1 MTGCHGRRTKD
12 TFLMASEAELKAAG
26 ERYIPKDY
34 DPGLYKLRHSLAHVM
49 AQAVVEKFPQAKPTI
64 GPPTKDPEGFY
75 YDFELDVNP
84 SEKDLEDI
92 TNRMRRIIKGKH
104 AFSVR
109 EVSAEEGRQIFKDN
123 PYKLELI
130 DGLTKGQD
138 EYGNA
143 SASPATITVYQQD
156 TFVDLCRGP
165 HVESTADLDP
175 KAFKI
180 KQVTG
185 SYWRG
190 DEKGPQLKRFHATG
204 WASEADLKAYL
215 ERLEEAARRDHRKVG
230 RELELF
236 ANEPI
241 FGSGFPML
249 LPKGATVR
257 RLLETFITEYERKAG
272 YLHVFTPDIAK
283 KELYIQ
289 SGHWEHYKDS
299 MFPPMQLGEEEGEED
314 LVLRPMCC
322 PHHIQVYKSKARSYR
337 DLPIRIAELG
347 TMYRYEKSGV
357 VGGLSR
363 VRCMTLND
371 AHLFVRPDQVKQ
383 EIAGVLA
390 LMKKAYAD
398 LGIHEY
404 RFRLSKND
412 PADKEKYVDNPQM
425 WESSITMLREALVES
440 GLPFFE
446 ADGEAAFYGP
456 KIDVQV
462 KDVMGREETLST
474 IQADQH
480 LPEQFKLEYK
490 DSDDTPKRPVMIH
503 RGVIST
509 MERMLSYLIE
519 LYAGAFPVW
528 LAPVQV
534 AIVPIADRHFE
545 FAQKLGD
552 ELLDKDYRVEVDLSG
567 GRMQAKIR
575 DAAKMKIPY
584 ILVIGDKE
592 MEANAV
598 AVRLRDGTDL
608 GAKPVAEF
616 VALLEQVVKSRTLKL
631 VP

>member
-1 MTGCHGRRTKD
+1 
-12 TFLMASEAELKAAG
+12 MASEAELKAAG
-26 ERYIPKDY
+26 DKYIPKDY
-34 DPGLYKLRHSLAHVM
+34 DPALYKLRHSLAHVL
-49 AQAVVEKFPQAKPTI
+49 AQAVVERFPEAKPTI
-64 GPPTKDPEGFY
+64 GPPIEFGLY
-75 YDFELDVNP
+75 YDFDLDVNP
-84 SEKDLEDI
+84 SDEDLDWI
-92 TNRMRRIIKGKH
+92 ADRMRQIIKGKH
-104 AFSVR
+104 AFHVR
-109 EVSAEEGRQIFKDN
+109 EVSADEGRAIFKDN

-130 DGLTKGQD
+130 EGLAKGGQD

-143 SASPATITVYQQD
+143 ASGPAMITVYQQD

-165 HVESTADLDP
+165 HVETTGDLDP

-180 KQVTG
+180 QQVTG

-190 DEKGPQLKRFHATG
+190 KSDNKMLKRFHATA
-204 WASEADLKAYL
+204 WASAADLKAHL
-215 ERLEEAARRDHRKVG
+215 EKLAEAERRDHRKLG

-236 ANEPI
+236 ANEPV

-257 RLLETFITEYERKAG
+257 RLLETFITDYERKAG

-283 KELYIQ
+283 KELYKI
-289 SGHWEHYKDS
+289 SGHWDHYKDS
-299 MFPPMQLGEEEGEED
+299 MFPPMDLGEGGNDDEE
-314 LVLRPMCC
+314 LCLRPMCC

-347 TMYRYEKSGV
+347 TMYRFERSGV

-371 AHLFVRPDQVKQ
+371 AHLFVRPDQVKA
-383 EIAGVLA
+383 EIASVLA
-390 LMKKAYAD
+390 LMKRAYAD
-398 LGIHEY
+398 LGISEY
-404 RFRLSKND
+404 RFRLSKHD
-412 PADKEKYVDNPQM
+412 PANKEKYVDNPAM
-425 WESSITMLREALVES
+425 WESSITMLREVLQES

-462 KDVMGREETLST
+462 KDVLGREETLST

-480 LPEQFKLEYK
+480 LPEQFKLEFK
-490 DSDDTPKRPVMIH
+490 DADDTPKRPVMIH

-552 ELLDKDYRVEVDLSG
+552 DLTERDYRVEVDLSG

-575 DAAKMKIPY
+575 DAAKQKVPY

-608 GAKPVAEF
+608 GARPVAEF
-616 VALLEQVVKSRTLKL
+616 MALLEQVVRSRTLKL

>member
-1 MTGCHGRRTKD
+1 
-12 TFLMASEAELKAAG
+12 MATEAELKAEG
-26 ERYIPKDY
+26 EKHIPRDY
-34 DPGLYKLRHSLAHVM
+34 DPKLYKLRHSLAHVL
-49 AQAVVEKFPQAKPTI
+49 AQAVTEKFPQAKPTI
-64 GPPTKDPEGFY
+64 GPPIEDGFY
-75 YDFELDVNP
+75 YDFDLDVNP
-84 SEKDLEDI
+84 SEGDLEWI
-92 TNRMRRIIKGKH
+92 SNRMRQIIKGKH
-104 AFSVR
+104 PFHVR
-109 EVSAEEGRQIFKDN
+109 EVPAEEARELFKDN
-123 PYKLELI
+123 RYKLELI
-130 DGLTKGQD
+130 DGLAKGGED
-138 EYGNA
+138 EYGNPTTG
-143 SASPATITVYQQD
+143 PATITVYTQD
-156 TFVDLCRGP
+156 KFTDLCRGP

-204 WASEADLKAYL
+204 WASEADLKAYQ
-215 ERLEEAARRDHRKVG
+215 ERLEEAARRDHRKLG

-257 RLLETFITEYERKAG
+257 RILENFITEYERKAG

-289 SGHWEHYKDS
+289 SGHWEHYKDG
-299 MFPPMQLGEEEGEED
+299 MFPPMAMGEKEGEED

-337 DLPIRIAELG
+337 DLPVRIAELG

-383 EIAGVLA
+383 EIAGVLQ
-390 LMKKAYAD
+390 LMKKAYGD
-398 LGIHEY
+398 LGIGDY
-404 RFRLSKND
+404 RFRLSKHD
-412 PADKEKYVDNPQM
+412 PADTVKYVDNPQM
-425 WESSITMLREALVES
+425 WESSIQILREALVES

-456 KIDVQV
+456 KVDVQV

-474 IQADQH
+474 IQLDQH
-480 LPEQFKLEYK
+480 LPEQFALEYK
-490 DSDDTPKRPVMIH
+490 DSNDTAKRPVMIH

-509 MERMLSYLIE
+509 MERMMAYLIE
-519 LYAGAFPVW
+519 LYAGAFPAW
-528 LAPVQV
+528 LAPMQV

-545 FAQKLGD
+545 FAQKLVD
-552 ELLDKDYRVEVDLSG
+552 ELIDKDFRAEADLTH

-575 DAAKMKIPY
+575 DAARMKIPY

-592 MEANAV
+592 MEAGAV
-598 AVRLRDGTDL
+598 AVRLRDGKDL
-608 GAKPVAEF
+608 GTMPVPDF
-616 VALLEQVVKSRTLKL
+616 VAMLERVNTSRTQNL

>member
-1 MTGCHGRRTKD
+1 
-12 TFLMASEAELKAAG
+12 MASEAELKAAG
-26 ERYIPKDY
+26 EKYIPKDY
-34 DPGLYKLRHSLAHVM
+34 DPALYKLRHSLAHVL
-49 AQAVVEKFPQAKPTI
+49 AQAVVEKFPEAKPTI
-64 GPPTKDPEGFY
+64 GPPIEDGFY
-75 YDFELDVNP
+75 YDFDLDVNP
-84 SEKDLEDI
+84 TDGDLEWI
-92 TNRMRRIIKGKH
+92 ANRMRQIIKGKYPFH
-104 AFSVR
+104 VR
-109 EVSAEEGRQIFKDN
+109 EVSADEGRAIFKDN

-130 DGLTKGQD
+130 NGLVNGLD
-138 EYGNA
+138 EYGQA
-143 SASPATITVYQQD
+143 PQPGVPRTITVYTQD
-156 TFVDLCRGP
+156 KFTDLCRGP
-165 HVESTADLDP
+165 HVESTGNLDP
-175 KAFKI
+175 KGFKI
-180 KQVTG
+180 EQVTG

-190 DEKGPQLKRFHATG
+190 KSDNKMLKRFHATA

-215 ERLEEAARRDHRKVG
+215 ERLAEAERRDHRKLG

-257 RLLETFITEYERKAG
+257 RILETFITDYERKAG
-272 YLHVFTPDIAK
+272 YQHVYTPDIAK

-299 MFPPMQLGEEEGEED
+299 MFPPMDLEEGGDED
-314 LVLRPMCC
+314 EQLCLRPMCC
-322 PHHIQVYKSKARSYR
+322 PHHIQVYKSKQRSYR
-337 DLPIRIAELG
+337 DLPVRIAELG

-371 AHLFVRPDQVKQ
+371 AHLFVRPDQIKA
-383 EIAGVLA
+383 EIAGVLS

-398 LGIHEY
+398 LGIGEY
-404 RFRLSKND
+404 RFRLSKHD
-412 PADKEKYVDNPQM
+412 PADKVKYVDNPEM
-425 WESSITMLREALVES
+425 WASSIGTLREALVES

-480 LPEQFKLEYK
+480 LPEKFQLEFK

-509 MERMLSYLIE
+509 MERMMAYLIE

-545 FAQKLGD
+545 FAQKFAD
-552 ELLDKDYRVEVDLSG
+552 LLLEKDFRVDADLSDK
-567 GRMQAKIR
+567 RMNAKIR
-575 DAAKMKIPY
+575 DAEKQKVPY
-584 ILVIGDKE
+584 ILVIGDAE
-592 MEANAV
+592 MAANSV
-598 AVRLRDGTDL
+598 KIRLRGGEDL
-608 GAKPVAEF
+608 GMKPVAEF
-616 VALLEQVVKSRTLKL
+616 LALLEKVVASRTLKL

>member
-1 MTGCHGRRTKD
+1 
-12 TFLMASEAELKAAG
+12 MASEAELKAAG
-26 ERYIPKDY
+26 EKYIPKDY
-34 DPGLYKLRHSLAHVM
+34 DPALYKLRHSLAHVL
-49 AQAVVEKFPQAKPTI
+49 AQAVIERFPDAKPTI
-64 GPPTKDPEGFY
+64 GPPIEFGFY
-75 YDFELDVNP
+75 YDFDLDANP
-84 SEKDLEDI
+84 SDEDLNWI
-92 TNRMRRIIKGKH
+92 TDRMRQIIKGKH
-104 AFSVR
+104 AFHVR
-109 EVSAEEGRQIFKDN
+109 EISADEGRQLFKDN

-130 DGLTKGQD
+130 DGLTKGKD
-138 EYGNA
+138 EYGNTSA
-143 SASPATITVYQQD
+143 SAPMITVYTQD
-156 TFVDLCRGP
+156 TFSDLCRGP
-165 HVESTADLDP
+165 HVESTGNLDT
-175 KAFKI
+175 KSFKI
-180 KQVTG
+180 TQVTG

-190 DEKGPQLKRFHATG
+190 DSNNKMLKRFHATA
-204 WASEADLKAYL
+204 WASAADLKAHL
-215 ERLEEAARRDHRKVG
+215 DKVEEAAKRDHRKLG

-236 ANEPI
+236 SSEQI

-257 RLLETFITEYERKAG
+257 RILETFITEYERKAG

-289 SGHWEHYKDS
+289 SGHWEHYKDG
-299 MFPPMQLGEEEGEED
+299 MFPPMDMGDEEE

-322 PHHIQVYKSKARSYR
+322 PHHIQVYKSKPRSYR

-371 AHLFVRPDQVKQ
+371 AHLFVRPDQIKQ
-383 EIAGVLA
+383 EIAGVLK

-398 LGIHEY
+398 LGIEEY
-404 RFRLSKND
+404 RFRLSKDD
-412 PADKEKYVDNPQM
+412 PNNPDPEKRAKYVDNPAM
-425 WESSITMLREALVES
+425 WASSIGTLREALQES

-474 IQADQH
+474 IQLDQH
-480 LPEQFKLEYK
+480 LPNQFALEFK
-490 DSDDTPKRPVMIH
+490 DADDTPKRPVMIH

-509 MERMLSYLIE
+509 MERMMAYLIE

-545 FAQKLGD
+545 FAQKLAD
-552 ELLDKDYRVEVDLSG
+552 DLLEKDYRVFADLSDK
-567 GRMQAKIR
+567 RMNNKIR
-575 DAAKMKIPY
+575 EAQLQKIPY

-592 MEANAV
+592 MASNSV
-598 AVRLRDGTDL
+598 AVRLRTGEDL

-616 VALLEQVVKSRTLKL
+616 VALLEQVAASRSLKL
-631 VP
+631 GV

>member
-1 MTGCHGRRTKD
+1 
-12 TFLMASEAELKAAG
+12 MATEAELKAAS
-26 ERYIPKDY
+26 EKFIPKGY
-34 DPGLYKLRHSLAHVM
+34 DPQLYKLRHSLAHVL
-49 AQAVVEKFPQAKPTI
+49 AQAVVERFPQAKPTI
-64 GPPTKDPEGFY
+64 GPPVEYGFY
-75 YDFELDVNP
+75 YDFDLDVNP
-84 SEKDLEDI
+84 TESDLEWI
-92 TNRMRRIIKGKH
+92 TNRMRQIIRGNH
-104 AFSVR
+104 PFQVR
-109 EVSAEEGRQIFKDN
+109 EISAEEGRQLFRDN

-130 DGLTKGQD
+130 EGLTRGHD

-143 SASPATITVYQQD
+143 AAGPTTITVYQHD

-165 HVESTADLDP
+165 HVATTGDLDP
-175 KAFKI
+175 QAFQI
-180 KQVTG
+180 QQVTG

-190 DEKGPQLKRFHATG
+190 DSNNKMLKRFHATA
-204 WASEADLKAYL
+204 WASAADLQAHL
-215 ERLEEAARRDHRKVG
+215 ERLEEAARRDHRKLG

-249 LPKGATVR
+249 LPKGATIR
-257 RLLETFITEYERKAG
+257 RILESFITEYERKAG
-272 YLHVFTPDIAK
+272 YQHVFTPDIAK

-289 SGHWEHYKDS
+289 SGHWSHYKDG
-299 MFPPMQLGEEEGEED
+299 MFPPMVMGDKEGEED

-337 DLPIRIAELG
+337 DLPVRIAELG
-347 TMYRYEKSGV
+347 TMYRFERSGV

-371 AHLFVRPDQVKQ
+371 AHLFVRPDQIKS
-383 EIAGVLA
+383 EIAGVLQ

-398 LGIHEY
+398 LGIQEY
-404 RFRLSKND
+404 RFRLSKHD
-412 PADKEKYVDNPQM
+412 PNDKEKYVDNPAM
-425 WESSITMLREALVES
+425 WDSSIRILREALVES

-474 IQADQH
+474 IQLDQH
-480 LPEQFKLEYK
+480 LPEQFQLEYK
-490 DSDDTPKRPVMIH
+490 DRDDTPKRPVMIH

-509 MERMLSYLIE
+509 MERMMAYLIE

-534 AIVPIADRHFE
+534 ALVPIADRHFE
-545 FAQKLGD
+545 YAQKRAE
-552 ELLDKDYRVEVDLSG
+552 ELIDKDYRVEVDLTH

-575 DAAKMKIPY
+575 DAAKQKIPY
-584 ILVIGDKE
+584 VLVIGDKE
-592 MEANAV
+592 VEANAV

-608 GAKPVAEF
+608 GAKPWAEF
-616 VALLEQVVKSRTLKL
+616 LAMLEHVVRSRTQQLI
-631 VP
+631 P

>member
-1 MTGCHGRRTKD
+1 
-12 TFLMASEAELKAAG
+12 MASEAELKAAG
-26 ERYIPKDY
+26 EKYIPKDY
-34 DPGLYKLRHSLAHVM
+34 DPALYKLRHSLAHVL
-49 AQAVVEKFPQAKPTI
+49 AQAVTERFPQAKPTI
-64 GPPTKDPEGFY
+64 GPPIDYGFY
-75 YDFELDVNP
+75 YDF
-84 SEKDLEDI
+84 DLEDNPSGEDLDWI
-92 TNRMRRIIKGKH
+92 ADRMRQIIKGKH
-104 AFSVR
+104 AFHVR
-109 EVSAEEGRQIFKDN
+109 EVSADEGKQIFKDN

-130 DGLTKGQD
+130 EGLTKGRD

-143 SASPATITVYQQD
+143 SATAPMITVYTQD
-156 TFVDLCRGP
+156 KFTDLCRGP
-165 HVESTADLDP
+165 HVDSTGNLDA

-180 KQVTG
+180 TQVTG

-190 DEKGPQLKRFHATG
+190 DSKNKMLKRFHATA
-204 WASEADLKAYL
+204 WASAADLKAHL
-215 ERLEEAARRDHRKVG
+215 EKVEEAAKRDHRKLG

-236 ANEPI
+236 ANEPV

-257 RLLETFITEYERKAG
+257 RLLETFITDYERKAG

-289 SGHWEHYKDS
+289 SGHWEHYKDG
-299 MFPPMQLGEEEGEED
+299 MFPPMSMGEEED

-322 PHHIQVYKSKARSYR
+322 PHHIQVYKSKPRSYR
-337 DLPIRIAELG
+337 DLPVRIAELG

-371 AHLFVRPDQVKQ
+371 AHLFVRPDQIKV
-383 EIAGVLA
+383 EIAGVLS
-390 LMKKAYAD
+390 LMKKAYND
-398 LGIHEY
+398 LGISEY
-404 RFRLSKND
+404 RFRLSKHDPND
-412 PADKEKYVDNPQM
+412 KVKYVDNPAM
-425 WESSITMLREALVES
+425 WASSEGILREALLES
-440 GLPFFE
+440 QLPFFE

-462 KDVMGREETLST
+462 KDTMGREETLST
-474 IQADQH
+474 IQLDQH
-480 LPEQFKLEYK
+480 LPEQFKLEFK
-490 DSDDTPKRPVMIH
+490 DSDDTAKLPVMIH

-509 MERMLSYLIE
+509 MERMMSYLIE

-545 FAQKLGD
+545 YAQKLAE
-552 ELLDKDYRVEVDLSG
+552 ELLDKDYRVDADLSDK
-567 GRMQAKIR
+567 RMNNKIR
-575 DAAKMKIPY
+575 EAQLQKIPY

-592 MEANAV
+592 MAANAV
-598 AVRLRDGTDL
+598 AVRLRSGEDL

-616 VALLEQVVKSRTLKL
+616 AALLEKVASSRTLKL
-631 VP
+631 LP

>member
-1 MTGCHGRRTKD
+1 
-12 TFLMASEAELKAAG
+12 MATEAELIAAG
-26 ERYIPKDY
+26 DKYIPKDY
-34 DPGLYKLRHSLAHVM
+34 DPALYKLRHSLAHVL
-49 AQAVVEKFPQAKPTI
+49 AQAVCEKFPQAKPTI
-64 GPPTKDPEGFY
+64 GPPIEFGFY
-75 YDFELDVNP
+75 YDFDLDVNP
-84 SEKDLEDI
+84 TDGDLEWI
-92 TNRMRRIIKGKH
+92 ANRMRQIIKGKH
-104 AFSVR
+104 AFKVR
-109 EVSAEEGRQIFKDN
+109 EITADEGRALFKDN

-130 DGLTKGQD
+130 DGLAKGKD
-138 EYGNA
+138 EYGNEA
-143 SASPATITVYQQD
+143 VGAPTLTVYQQD

-165 HVESTADLDP
+165 HVPTTGDLDA
-175 KAFKI
+175 KGFKI
-180 KQVTG
+180 QQVTG

-190 DEKGPQLKRFHATG
+190 DSKNKMLKRFHATA
-204 WASEADLKAYL
+204 WASADDLKAHL
-215 ERLEEAARRDHRKVG
+215 ERLEEAERRDHRKIG

-236 ANEPI
+236 ANEPV
-241 FGSGFPML
+241 FGAGFPML
-249 LPKGATVR
+249 LPKGATIR
-257 RLLETFITEYERKAG
+257 RILESFIMEYERKAG
-272 YLHVFTPDIAK
+272 YQHVFTPDIAK
-283 KELYIQ
+283 KELYKI
-289 SGHWEHYKDS
+289 SGHWDNYKDS
-299 MFPPMQLGEEEGEED
+299 MFPPMDMGEGGNDNEE
-314 LVLRPMCC
+314 LCLRPMCC
-322 PHHIQVYKSKARSYR
+322 PHHIQVYKSKQRSYR

-347 TMYRYEKSGV
+347 NMYRFERSGV

-371 AHLFVRPDQVKQ
+371 AHLFVRPDQVKG

-398 LGIHEY
+398 LGITEY

-412 PADKEKYVDNPQM
+412 DPSGPAKGKYVDNPAM
-425 WESSITMLREALVES
+425 WESSTKMLREVLQES

-446 ADGEAAFYGP
+446 AWGEAAFYGP

-480 LPEQFKLEYK
+480 LPNQFQLEYK

-509 MERMLSYLIE
+509 MERMTSYLIE

-552 ELLDKDYRVEVDLSG
+552 ALLDADYRAEVDLSS

-575 DAAKMKIPY
+575 DAAKMKVPY

-598 AVRLRDGTDL
+598 SVRLRDGTDL
-608 GAKPVAEF
+608 GAKPVPEF
-616 VALLEQVVKSRTLKL
+616 LAMLERVVKSRTLKL

>member
-1 MTGCHGRRTKD
+1 
-12 TFLMASEAELKAAG
+12 MATEAELKAAG
-26 ERYIPKDY
+26 EKYIPKDY
-34 DPGLYKLRHSLAHVM
+34 DPALYKLRHSLAHVL

-64 GPPTKDPEGFY
+64 GPPIEFGVY
-75 YDFELDVNP
+75 YDFDLDVNP
-84 SEKDLEDI
+84 SEGDLEWI
-92 TNRMRRIIKGKH
+92 SNRMRQIIKGKH
-104 AFSVR
+104 PFKVR

-130 DGLTKGQD
+130 DGLTRGQD

-143 SASPATITVYQQD
+143 AGGAATITVYTQD
-156 TFVDLCRGP
+156 TFTDLCRGP
-165 HVESTADLDP
+165 HVETTGNLDP

-180 KQVTG
+180 TQVTG

-190 DEKGPQLKRFHATG
+190 KSDNKMLKRFHATA
-204 WASEADLKAYL
+204 WASADDLKAHL
-215 ERLEEAARRDHRKVG
+215 ERVEEAERRDHRKLG

-236 ANEPI
+236 ANEPV

-257 RLLETFITEYERKAG
+257 RILETFITEYERKAG

-283 KELYIQ
+283 VELYKI
-289 SGHWEHYKDS
+289 SGHWDHYKDS
-299 MFPPMQLGEEEGEED
+299 MFPPMDLEEGGDED
-314 LVLRPMCC
+314 EQLCLRPMCC

-337 DLPIRIAELG
+337 ELPIRIAELG
-347 TMYRYEKSGV
+347 NMYRFERSGV

-371 AHLFVRPDQVKQ
+371 AHLFVRPDQVKT
-383 EIAGVLA
+383 EIAGVLD
-390 LMKKAYAD
+390 LMKKAYHD
-398 LGIHEY
+398 LGITEY
-404 RFRLSKND
+404 RFRLSKHD
-412 PADKEKYVDNPQM
+412 PDNPDPKKREKYVDNPAM
-425 WESSITMLREALVES
+425 WESSIKMLREVLTES
-440 GLPFFE
+440 GMPFFE

-480 LPEQFKLEYK
+480 LPAKFHLEFK

-509 MERMLSYLIE
+509 MERMMSYLIE

-545 FAQKLGD
+545 FAQKLGA
-552 ELLDKDYRVEVDLSG
+552 ELHAKDYRVDIDLSDK
-567 GRMQAKIR
+567 RMQAKIR
-575 DAAKMKIPY
+575 DASLQKIPY
-584 ILVIGDKE
+584 TLVIGDRD
-592 MEANAV
+592 V
-598 AVRLRDGTDL
+598 AAGTVSVRLRDGTDL

-616 VALLEQVVKSRTLKL
+616 VALLEKVNASRSLKL
-631 VP
+631 TE

>member
-1 MTGCHGRRTKD
+1 
-12 TFLMASEAELKAAG
+12 MATEAELKAAG
-26 ERYIPKDY
+26 EKFIPKGY
-34 DPGLYKLRHSLAHVM
+34 DPQLYKLRHSFAHVL
-49 AQAVVEKFPQAKPTI
+49 AQAVVERFPQAKPTI
-64 GPPTKDPEGFY
+64 GPPIEYGFY
-75 YDFELDVNP
+75 YDFDLDVNP
-84 SEKDLEDI
+84 TEDDLEWI
-92 TNRMRRIIKGKH
+92 TNRMRQIIRGNH
-104 AFSVR
+104 PFHVR
-109 EVSAEEGRQIFKDN
+109 EVSAAEGRQLFRDN

-130 DGLTKGQD
+130 EGLTQGHD

-143 SASPATITVYQQD
+143 AAGPTTITVYQHD

-165 HVESTADLDP
+165 HVASTGDLDP

-180 KQVTG
+180 QQVTG

-190 DEKGPQLKRFHATG
+190 DSNNKMLKRFHATA
-204 WASEADLKAYL
+204 WANEADLQAHL
-215 ERLEEAARRDHRKVG
+215 ERLEEAARRDHRKLG

-249 LPKGATVR
+249 LPKGATIR
-257 RLLETFITEYERKAG
+257 RILESFITEYERKAG
-272 YLHVFTPDIAK
+272 YQHVFTPDIAK

-289 SGHWEHYKDS
+289 SGHWAHYKDG
-299 MFPPMQLGEEEGEED
+299 MFPPMIMGEKEGEED

-347 TMYRYEKSGV
+347 TMYRFERSGV

-371 AHLFVRPDQVKQ
+371 AHLFVRPDQIKA
-383 EIAGVLA
+383 EIAGVLQ

-398 LGIHEY
+398 LGISDY
-404 RFRLSKND
+404 RFRLSKHD
-412 PADKEKYVDNPQM
+412 PNDKEKYVDNPAM
-425 WESSITMLREALVES
+425 WDSSIRILREALVES

-474 IQADQH
+474 IQLDQH
-480 LPEQFKLEYK
+480 LPEQFQLEYK
-490 DSDDTPKRPVMIH
+490 DRDDTPQRPVMIH

-509 MERMLSYLIE
+509 MERMMAYLIE

-534 AIVPIADRHFE
+534 ALVPIADRHFE
-545 FAQKLGD
+545 YAQKLAQ
-552 ELLDKDYRVEVDLSG
+552 ELIDQDYRVEADLTH

-575 DAAKMKIPY
+575 DAAKQKIPY

-592 MEANAV
+592 VEAQAV

-608 GAKPVAEF
+608 GAKPWSEF
-616 VALLEQVVKSRTLKL
+616 LAMLEQVVRSRTLQL
-631 VP
+631 IP

>member
-1 MTGCHGRRTKD
+1 
-12 TFLMASEAELKAAG
+12 MATETELKAAG
-26 ERYIPKDY
+26 EKYIPKDY
-34 DPGLYKLRHSLAHVM
+34 DPALYKLRHSLAHVL
-49 AQAVVEKFPQAKPTI
+49 AQAVTERFPQAKPTI
-64 GPPTKDPEGFY
+64 GPPVEYGFY
-75 YDFELDVNP
+75 YDFDLDANP
-84 SEKDLEDI
+84 SEEDLDWI
-92 TNRMRRIIKGKH
+92 ADRMRQIIKGKH
-104 AFSVR
+104 AFHVR
-109 EVSAEEGRQIFKDN
+109 EVSADEGRQIFKDN
-123 PYKLELI
+123 PYKIELI
-130 DGLTKGQD
+130 DGLTKGHD

-143 SASPATITVYQQD
+143 SATAPMITVYTQD
-156 TFVDLCRGP
+156 KFTDLCRGP
-165 HVESTADLDP
+165 HVESTADLDA
-175 KAFKI
+175 KGFKI
-180 KQVTG
+180 MQVTG

-190 DEKGPQLKRFHATG
+190 DSKNKMLKRFHATA
-204 WASEADLKAYL
+204 WANAADLKSHLAK
-215 ERLEEAARRDHRKVG
+215 LEEAAKRDHRKLG

-236 ANEPI
+236 ANEPV

-257 RLLETFITEYERKAG
+257 RLLETFITDYERKAG

-289 SGHWEHYKDS
+289 SGHWEHYKDG
-299 MFPPMQLGEEEGEED
+299 MFPPMEIAEEAV
-314 LVLRPMCC
+314 VLRPMCC
-322 PHHIQVYKSKARSYR
+322 PHHIQVYKSKPRSYR
-337 DLPIRIAELG
+337 DLPVRIAELG

-371 AHLFVRPDQVKQ
+371 AHLFVRPDQIKQ
-383 EIAGVLA
+383 EITGVLS

-398 LGIHEY
+398 LGIGDY
-404 RFRLSKND
+404 RFRLSKHD
-412 PADKEKYVDNPQM
+412 PADKVKYVDNPEM
-425 WESSITMLREALVES
+425 WKKSETTLREALQEH

-462 KDVMGREETLST
+462 KDTMGREETLST
-474 IQADQH
+474 IQLDEH
-480 LPEQFKLEYK
+480 LPNQFQLEYK

-509 MERMLSYLIE
+509 MERMMSYLIE

-545 FAQKLGD
+545 YAQKLAD
-552 ELLDKDYRVEVDLSG
+552 ELLDKDYRVDADLSDK
-567 GRMQAKIR
+567 RMNNKIR
-575 DAAKMKIPY
+575 EAQLQKVPY

-592 MEANAV
+592 MAANAV
-598 AVRLRDGTDL
+598 AVRLRSGEDL
-608 GAKPVAEF
+608 GAKPVTEF
-616 VALLEQVVKSRTLKL
+616 VALLEKAVSSRTLKL

>member
-1 MTGCHGRRTKD
+1 
-12 TFLMASEAELKAAG
+12 MASEAELKAAG
-26 ERYIPKDY
+26 EKYIPKDY
-34 DPGLYKLRHSLAHVM
+34 DPALYKLRHSLAHVL
-49 AQAVVEKFPQAKPTI
+49 AQAVVERFPQAKPTI
-64 GPPTKDPEGFY
+64 GPPIEYGFY
-75 YDFELDVNP
+75 YDFDLDVNP
-84 SEKDLEDI
+84 TDEDLEWI
-92 TNRMRRIIKGKH
+92 AERMRQIIKGKH
-104 AFSVR
+104 PFQVR
-109 EVSAEEGRQIFKDN
+109 EITPDEGRAIFKDN

-130 DGLTKGQD
+130 EGLVKGGQD

-143 SASPATITVYQQD
+143 TSGPVLLTVYQHD

-165 HVESTADLDP
+165 HVASTADLDP
-175 KAFKI
+175 RAFKI
-180 KQVTG
+180 TQVTG

-190 DEKGPQLKRFHATG
+190 KSENKMLKRFHATA
-204 WASEADLKAYL
+204 WATAADLKDHL
-215 ERLEEAARRDHRKVG
+215 DKLEEAARRDHRKLG

-257 RLLETFITEYERKAG
+257 RLLEQFITDYERKAG
-272 YLHVFTPDIAK
+272 YQHVFTPDVAK

-289 SGHWEHYKDS
+289 SGHWEHYKDG
-299 MFPPMQLGEEEGEED
+299 MFPPMAMGEAGEED

-322 PHHIQVYKSKARSYR
+322 PHHIQVYKSKPRSYR
-337 DLPIRIAELG
+337 DLPVRIAELG
-347 TMYRYEKSGV
+347 TMYRYERSGV

-371 AHLFVRPDQVKQ
+371 AHLFVRPDQVKS

-398 LGIHEY
+398 LGITEY
-404 RFRLSKND
+404 RFRLSKHD
-412 PADKEKYVDNPQM
+412 PANKEKYVDNPAM
-425 WESSITMLREALVES
+425 WESSIRMLREVLQES

-490 DSDDTPKRPVMIH
+490 DADDTPKRPVMIH

-509 MERMLSYLIE
+509 MERMLAYLIE

-545 FAQKLGD
+545 FAQKLAD
-552 ELLDKDYRVEVDLSG
+552 DLLDRDFRAEVDLTS

-575 DAAKMKIPY
+575 DAARQKIPY

-592 MEANAV
+592 MAANAV
-598 AVRLRDGTDL
+598 AVRLRTGEDL
-608 GAKPVAEF
+608 GPRPVAEF
-616 VALLEQVVKSRTLKL
+616 LALLDQINRSRSLKL

>member
-1 MTGCHGRRTKD
+1 
-12 TFLMASEAELKAAG
+12 MASEAELKAAG
-26 ERYIPKDY
+26 DKYVPKDY
-34 DPGLYKLRHSLAHVM
+34 DPTLYKLRHSLAHVL

-64 GPPTKDPEGFY
+64 GPPIEYGFY
-75 YDFELDVNP
+75 YDFDLEVNP
-84 SEKDLEDI
+84 TDGDLEWI
-92 TNRMRRIIKGKH
+92 ANRMRQIIKGKH
-104 AFSVR
+104 AFKVR
-109 EVSAEEGRQIFKDN
+109 EITADEGREIFKDN

-130 DGLTKGQD
+130 EGLAKGQD
-138 EYGNA
+138 EYGNTA
-143 SASPATITVYQQD
+143 NAAPMLTVYQQD
-156 TFVDLCRGP
+156 TFTDLCRGP
-165 HVESTADLDP
+165 HVDTTGNLDA

-180 KQVTG
+180 TQVTG

-190 DEKGPQLKRFHATG
+190 DSSKKMLKRFHATA
-204 WASEADLKAYL
+204 WVSADDLKAHIA
-215 ERLEEAARRDHRKVG
+215 RVEEAAKRDHRKVG
-230 RELELF
+230 RDLELF
-236 ANEPI
+236 ANEQV
-241 FGSGFPML
+241 FGAGFPML

-257 RLLETFITEYERKAG
+257 RLLEQFITDYERKAG
-272 YLHVFTPDIAK
+272 YSHVYTPDAAK
-283 KELYIQ
+283 KELYKI

-299 MFPPMQLGEEEGEED
+299 MFPPMDMGEGGNDDEE
-314 LVLRPMCC
+314 LCLRPMCC
-322 PHHIQVYKSKARSYR
+322 PHHIQVYKSKPRSYR

-347 TMYRYEKSGV
+347 KMYRYERSGV

-371 AHLFVRPDQVKQ
+371 AHLFVRPDQVKA

-398 LGIHEY
+398 LGITEY

-412 PADKEKYVDNPQM
+412 DPETTVPGKGGKYVDNPAM
-425 WESSITMLREALVES
+425 WESSIAMLREVLKES

-446 ADGEAAFYGP
+446 AWNEAAFYGP

-462 KDVMGREETLST
+462 KDTMGREETLST

-480 LPEQFKLEYK
+480 LPEQFKLEFK

-509 MERMLSYLIE
+509 MERMMSYLIE

-534 AIVPIADRHFE
+534 TIVPIADRHFE

-552 ELLDKDYRVEVDLSG
+552 SLLESDYRVDVDLG
-567 GRMQAKIR
+567 DKRMQAKIR
-575 DAAKMKIPY
+575 DAQLQKVPY
-584 ILVIGDKE
+584 VLVIGDKE
-592 MEANAV
+592 MEANSV
-598 AVRLRDGTDL
+598 AVRLRNGEDL

-616 VALLEQVVKSRTLKL
+616 VAMLEQVVKSRTLKL

>member
-1 MTGCHGRRTKD
+1 
-12 TFLMASEAELKAAG
+12 MATEAELKAAG
-26 ERYIPKDY
+26 DKYVPKDY
-34 DPGLYKLRHSLAHVM
+34 DPTLYKLRHSLAHVL

-64 GPPTKDPEGFY
+64 GPPIEYGFY
-75 YDFELDVNP
+75 YDFDLDVNP
-84 SEKDLEDI
+84 TDGDLEQI
-92 TNRMRRIIKGKH
+92 TSRMRQIIKGKH
-104 AFSVR
+104 KFAVR
-109 EVSAEEGRQIFKDN
+109 EVSADEGREIFKDN

-130 DGLTKGQD
+130 DGLTKGKD
-138 EYGNA
+138 EYGNEA
-143 SASPATITVYQQD
+143 GTAPMITVYQQD
-156 TFVDLCRGP
+156 TFTDLCRGP
-165 HVESTADLDP
+165 HVETTGDLDG
-175 KAFKI
+175 KGFRI
-180 KQVTG
+180 TQVTG

-190 DEKGPQLKRFHATG
+190 DSKNKMLKRFHATA
-204 WASEADLKAYL
+204 WANADDLKAHL
-215 ERLEEAARRDHRKVG
+215 AKVEEAAKRDHRKVG

-236 ANEPI
+236 ASEQI
-241 FGSGFPML
+241 FGAGFPML
-249 LPKGATVR
+249 LPKGATIR
-257 RLLETFITEYERKAG
+257 RLLETFITDYERKAG
-272 YLHVFTPDIAK
+272 YLHVYTPDIAK

-289 SGHWEHYKDS
+289 SGHWEHYKDG
-299 MFPPMQLGEEEGEED
+299 MFPPMSLGEAGEED

-322 PHHIQVYKSKARSYR
+322 PHHIQVYKAKPRSYR

-371 AHLFVRPDQVKQ
+371 AHLFVRPDQIKF

-398 LGIHEY
+398 LGIGEY
-404 RFRLSKND
+404 RFRLSKHD
-412 PADKEKYVDNPQM
+412 AADKVKYVDNPAM
-425 WESSITMLREALVES
+425 WASSIGTLREALVES

-474 IQADQH
+474 IQLDQH
-480 LPEQFKLEYK
+480 LPEQFKLDFK
-490 DSDDTPKRPVMIH
+490 DTDDTAKRPVMIH

-509 MERMLSYLIE
+509 MERMMAYLIE

-534 AIVPIADRHFE
+534 TIVPIADRHFE

-552 ELLDKDYRVEVDLSG
+552 SLLEKDFRVDVDLG
-567 GRMQAKIR
+567 DKRMQAKIR
-575 DAAKMKIPY
+575 DAQLQKVPY
-584 ILVIGDKE
+584 VLVVGDKE

-598 AVRLRDGTDL
+598 AVRLRNGEDL

-616 VALLEQVVKSRTLKL
+616 VAMLEQVVNSRTLKL

>member
-1 MTGCHGRRTKD
+1 
-12 TFLMASEAELKAAG
+12 MASEAELKAAG

-34 DPGLYKLRHSLAHVM
+34 DPVLYKLRHSLAHVL
-49 AQAVVEKFPQAKPTI
+49 AQAVVERFPQAKPTI
-64 GPPTKDPEGFY
+64 GPPIEFGFY
-75 YDFELDVNP
+75 YDFDLDVNP
-84 SEKDLEDI
+84 TDTDLNWIND
-92 TNRMRRIIKGKH
+92 RMRALIKAKH
-104 AFSVR
+104 AFKVR
-109 EVSAEEGRQIFKDN
+109 EVGANEGREIFKDN

-130 DGLTKGQD
+130 DGLTRGQD

-143 SASPATITVYQQD
+143 NATAATITIYTQD
-156 TFVDLCRGP
+156 TFNDLCRGP
-165 HVESTADLDP
+165 HVETTGNLDA
-175 KAFKI
+175 KGFKI
-180 KQVTG
+180 TQVTG

-190 DEKGPQLKRFHATG
+190 DSKNKMLKRFHATA
-204 WASEADLKAYL
+204 WASADDLKAHL
-215 ERLEEAARRDHRKVG
+215 LRLEEAAKRDHRKVG

-236 ANEPI
+236 ANEAV

-249 LPKGATVR
+249 LPKGATIR
-257 RLLETFITEYERKAG
+257 RLLETFITDYERRAG

-283 KELYIQ
+283 KELYKI

-299 MFPPMQLGEEEGEED
+299 MFPPMDMGEGGSDDEE
-314 LVLRPMCC
+314 LCLRPMCC
-322 PHHIQVYKSKARSYR
+322 PHHIQVYNAKARSYR
-337 DLPIRIAELG
+337 DLPLRIAELG
-347 TMYRYEKSGV
+347 NMYRFERSGV

-371 AHLFVRPDQVKQ
+371 AHLFVRPDQVKV
-383 EIAGVLA
+383 EIAGVIA
-390 LMKKAYAD
+390 LMKRAYAD
-398 LGIHEY
+398 LGINEY

-412 PADKEKYVDNPQM
+412 DPAGPVTGKYVANPAM
-425 WESSITMLREALVES
+425 WESSIAMLREVLQES
-440 GLPFFE
+440 GVPFFE
-446 ADGEAAFYGP
+446 AWNEAAFYGP

-480 LPEQFKLEYK
+480 LPEQFKLEFK

-509 MERMLSYLIE
+509 MERMIAYLIE

-545 FAQKLGD
+545 FAKQLG
-552 ELLDKDYRVEVDLSG
+552 EQLLDADYRVDVDLG
-567 GRMQAKIR
+567 DKRMQGKIR
-575 DAAKMKIPY
+575 DAQLQKIPY

-598 AVRLRDGTDL
+598 AVRLRNGEDL

-616 VALLEQVVKSRTLKL
+616 VAMLAAVVKSRTLKL
-631 VP
+631 MP

>member
-1 MTGCHGRRTKD
+1 
-12 TFLMASEAELKAAG
+12 MATEAELKAAG
-26 ERYIPKDY
+26 DLYIPKDY
-34 DPGLYKLRHSLAHVM
+34 DPTLYKLRHSLAHVL

-64 GPPTKDPEGFY
+64 GPPVEYGFY

-84 SEKDLEDI
+84 SDGDLEWI
-92 TNRMRRIIKGKH
+92 SNRMRQIIKGKH
-104 AFSVR
+104 PFKVR
-109 EVSAEEGRQIFKDN
+109 EISAAEGRELFKDN
-123 PYKLELI
+123 PYKIELI
-130 DGLTKGQD
+130 DGLKTGKD
-138 EYGNA
+138 EYGNPTA
-143 SASPATITVYQQD
+143 EAPTITVYQQD

-165 HVESTADLDP
+165 HVETTGNLDP
-175 KAFKI
+175 KGFQI
-180 KQVTG
+180 QQVTG

-190 DEKGPQLKRFHATG
+190 DSKNKMLKRFHATA
-204 WASEADLKAYL
+204 WASVDDLKAHL
-215 ERLEEAARRDHRKVG
+215 ARLEEAERRDHRKLG

-257 RLLETFITEYERKAG
+257 RLLETFITDYERRAG

-289 SGHWEHYKDS
+289 SGHWSHYKDS
-299 MFPPMQLGEEEGEED
+299 MFPPMVMGEEEGEED

-337 DLPIRIAELG
+337 DLPLRIAELG
-347 TMYRYEKSGV
+347 NMYRFERSGV

-371 AHLFVRPDQVKQ
+371 AHLFVRPDQVRG

-390 LMKKAYAD
+390 LMKRAYAD
-398 LGIHEY
+398 LGITEY

-412 PADKEKYVDNPQM
+412 DPAGPGGGKYVDNPAM
-425 WESSITMLREALVES
+425 WESSIAMLRDVLTES
-440 GLPFFE
+440 GVPFFE
-446 ADGEAAFYGP
+446 AWGEAAFYGP

-509 MERMLSYLIE
+509 MERMTSYLIE
-519 LYAGAFPVW
+519 LHAGAFPVW

-534 AIVPIADRHFE
+534 AIVPIADRHFA
-545 FAQKLGD
+545 FAQKLAD
-552 ELLDKDYRVEVDLSG
+552 DLLDKDYRVEVDLSG

-575 DAAKMKIPY
+575 DAAKQKVPY

-592 MEANAV
+592 MEAVAV

-608 GAKPVAEF
+608 GAKPVPEF
-616 VALLEQVVKSRTLKL
+616 VAMLESVSRSRSLKL

>member
-1 MTGCHGRRTKD
+1 
-12 TFLMASEAELKAAG
+12 MASEAELKAAG
-26 ERYIPKDY
+26 EKYIPKDY
-34 DPGLYKLRHSLAHVM
+34 DPALYKLRHSLAHVL
-49 AQAVVEKFPQAKPTI
+49 AQAVVERFPDAKPTI

-75 YDFELDVNP
+75 YDFDLDANP
-84 SEKDLEDI
+84 SDGDLEWI
-92 TNRMRRIIKGKH
+92 TNRMRQIIKGKH
-104 AFSVR
+104 PFKVR
-109 EVSAEEGRQIFKDN
+109 ELSVDEARQLFRDN
-123 PYKLELI
+123 TYKLELI
-130 DGLTKGQD
+130 DGLARGGQD

-143 SASPATITVYQQD
+143 TTGPAMITVYQQD
-156 TFVDLCRGP
+156 TFTDLCRGP
-165 HVESTADLDP
+165 HVENTSDLDP
-175 KAFKI
+175 KGFKI

-190 DEKGPQLKRFHATG
+190 KSDNKMLKRFHATA
-204 WASEADLKAYL
+204 WASEAELKAYL
-215 ERLEEAARRDHRKVG
+215 ERLAEAERRDHRKLG

-236 ANEPI
+236 ANEPV
-241 FGSGFPML
+241 FGAGFPML

-257 RLLETFITEYERKAG
+257 RLLESFITDYERKAG

-289 SGHWEHYKDS
+289 SGHWEHYKDG
-299 MFPPMQLGEEEGEED
+299 MFPAMALGEKEGEED

-322 PHHIQVYKSKARSYR
+322 PHHIQVYKAKARSYR
-337 DLPIRIAELG
+337 DLPVRIAELG
-347 TMYRYEKSGV
+347 TMYRYERSGV

-398 LGIHEY
+398 LGITEY
-404 RFRLSKND
+404 RFRLSKNAD
-412 PADKEKYVDNPQM
+412 PEIPGKDDKYVDNPAM
-425 WESSITMLREALVES
+425 WESSIGMLREALKES
-440 GLPFFE
+440 GMPYFE
-446 ADGEAAFYGP
+446 AWNEAAFYGP

-474 IQADQH
+474 IQVDQH

-509 MERMLSYLIE
+509 MERMMAYLIE
-519 LYAGAFPVW
+519 LYAGAFPPW

-534 AIVPIADRHFE
+534 ALVPIADRHFE
-545 FAQKLGD
+545 YAQKLAND
-552 ELLDKDYRVEVDLSG
+552 LIDKDFRVDADLSDK
-567 GRMQAKIR
+567 RMNAKIR
-575 DAAKMKIPY
+575 EAQLQKIPY

-592 MEANAV
+592 MAANAV
-598 AVRLRDGTDL
+598 AVRLRSGEDL
-608 GAKPVAEF
+608 GAKPVPEF
-616 VALLEQVVKSRTLKL
+616 LALLEQAVASRTHKL
-631 VP
+631 TP

>member
-1 MTGCHGRRTKD
+1 
-12 TFLMASEAELKAAG
+12 MATEAELKAAG
-26 ERYIPKDY
+26 EKYIPKDY
-34 DPGLYKLRHSLAHVM
+34 DPALYKLRHSLAHVL

-64 GPPTKDPEGFY
+64 GPPIEFGFY
-75 YDFELDVNP
+75 YDFDLDVNP

-109 EVSAEEGRQIFKDN
+109 EVNADEGRQIFKDN

-138 EYGNA
+138 EYGNTSN
-143 SASPATITVYQQD
+143 SAATITVYTQD
-156 TFVDLCRGP
+156 TFTDLCRGP
-165 HVESTADLDP
+165 HVETTGNLDP
-175 KAFKI
+175 KGFKI
-180 KQVTG
+180 QQVTG

-190 DEKGPQLKRFHATG
+190 KSDNKMLKRFHATA
-204 WASEADLKAYL
+204 WASEADLKAHL
-215 ERLEEAARRDHRKVG
+215 ERLEEAARRDHRKLG

-257 RLLETFITEYERKAG
+257 RILETFITEYERKAG

-299 MFPPMQLGEEEGEED
+299 MFPPMAMSEKEGEED

-347 TMYRYEKSGV
+347 NMYRYERSGV

-371 AHLFVRPDQVKQ
+371 AHLFVRPDQIKA
-383 EIAGVLA
+383 EIAGVLN

-398 LGIHEY
+398 LGIAEY
-404 RFRLSKND
+404 RFRLSKHDPND
-412 PADKEKYVDNPQM
+412 KVKYVDNPAM
-425 WESSITMLREALVES
+425 WASSIGTLREALVES

-456 KIDVQV
+456 KVDVQV

-474 IQADQH
+474 IQVDQH
-480 LPEQFKLEYK
+480 LPNQFELEYK

-509 MERMLSYLIE
+509 MERMMSYLIE

-534 AIVPIADRHFE
+534 ALVPIADRHFE
-545 FAQKLGD
+545 FAQKVGD
-552 ELLDKDYRVEVDLSG
+552 MLIDKDFRVDVDLRDR
-567 GRMQAKIR
+567 RMNAKVAEAR
-575 DAAKMKIPY
+575 AQKIPY
-584 ILVIGDKE
+584 TLVMGDKE
-592 MEANAV
+592 VEAGTVN
-598 AVRLRDGTDL
+598 VRGYPEQQLGTM
-608 GAKPVAEF
+608 PVADF
-616 VALLEQVVKSRTLKL
+616 IAMLETVNKSRSLKL

>member
-1 MTGCHGRRTKD
+1 
-12 TFLMASEAELKAAG
+12 MASEAELKAAG

-34 DPGLYKLRHSLAHVM
+34 DPALYKLRHSLAHVL

-64 GPPTKDPEGFY
+64 GPPVEYGFY
-75 YDFELDVNP
+75 YDFDLDVNP
-84 SEKDLEDI
+84 TDGELEWI
-92 TNRMRRIIKGKH
+92 ANRMKAIIKGRH
-104 AFSVR
+104 AFKVR
-109 EVSAEEGRQIFKDN
+109 EISADEGRELFKDN

-143 SASPATITVYQQD
+143 SAAAPTLPVYQQD

-165 HVESTADLDP
+165 HVETTGNLDS

-180 KQVTG
+180 QQVTG

-190 DEKGPQLKRFHATG
+190 DSKNKALKRFHATA
-204 WASEADLKAYL
+204 WATADDLKAHL
-215 ERLEEAARRDHRKVG
+215 ARLEEAAKRDHRKVG

-236 ANEPI
+236 ANEPV

-257 RLLETFITEYERKAG
+257 RLLETFITDLERRAG

-283 KELYIQ
+283 KELYFQ
-289 SGHWEHYKDS
+289 SGHLPHYQES
-299 MFPPMQLGEEEGEED
+299 MFPFMAMGEKEGKENDED

-337 DLPIRIAELG
+337 DLPVRIAELG
-347 TMYRYEKSGV
+347 TMYRFEKSGV

-371 AHLFVRPDQVKQ
+371 AHLFVRPDQVKV
-383 EIAGVLA
+383 EIAGVIE
-390 LMKKAYAD
+390 LMKRAYAA
-398 LGIHEY
+398 LGITEY
-404 RFRLSKND
+404 RFRLSKNAD
-412 PADKEKYVDNPQM
+412 PDGPPSDKYVDKPAM
-425 WESSITMLREALVES
+425 WESSTRMLREVLQES

-446 ADGEAAFYGP
+446 AWNEAAFYGP

-480 LPEQFKLEYK
+480 LPEQFKLEFK

-509 MERMLSYLIE
+509 MERMLAYLIE

-534 AIVPIADRHFE
+534 GIVPIADRHFE
-545 FAQKLGD
+545 YATQVAAQLLAKDFRVENDLGD
-552 ELLDKDYRVEVDLSG
+552 K
-567 GRMQAKIR
+567 RMQAKIR
-575 DAAKMKIPY
+575 DAQLQKIPY
-584 ILVIGDKE
+584 VLVVGDKE

-598 AVRLRDGTDL
+598 AARLRDGTDL

-616 VALLEQVVKSRTLKL
+616 VAMLEQVVRSRTLKL
-631 VP
+631 MP